1 MTKANPRYPT
11 FGSISSGTMRSE
23 DLLPCLASE
32 LESILRD
39 IPPADRNPDHV
50 ALLKEC
56 EHVTECPLPV
66 DWESVKASE
75 IVSDLF
81 DALNEYAPPYG
92 YFGANEGDG
101 ADYGF
106 WLSEDALRD
115 FDGLKVSDTS
125 EIPADYSGEVLHIND
140 HGNMTLY
147 SAERGKLSEIWSI
160 V

>member
-1 MTKANPRYPT
+1 MSKANPYRTT

-23 DLLPCLASE
+23 ALIPACASQ

-39 IPPADRNPDHV
+39 IPPAERNPDHV

-66 DWESVKASE
+66 DWEAEEASE
-75 IVSDLF
+75 IVSELF
-81 DALNEYAPPYG
+81 DALNDYAPPYG
-92 YFGANEGDG
+92 YFGAHRGDG

-106 WLSEDALRD
+106 WLSEDVLRD
-115 FDGLKVSDTS
+115 FDGLKVSDTADV
-125 EIPADYSGEVLHIND
+125 PADYSGEVLHIND

-147 SAERGKLSEIWSI
+147 SAERGKLTEIWSI